1 MPAAVAAVV
10 EMVKVDDPAE
20 VMVAG
25 LKLAVAPAG
34 RPAAVRVTVPVKP
47 LRALTV
53 AVNAARLP
61 AVTLCDAGVAAK
73 PKSAPVETT
82 VRLKFAVCC
91 KVPDV
96 PVTTSE

>member
-1 MPAAVAAVV
+1 
-10 EMVKVDDPAE
+10 MVKVDDPAE

-53 AVNAARLP
+53 AVNVPLLP

-73 PKSAPVETT
+73 PKSAALTT
-82 VRLKFAVCC
+82 VRLTFAVCC
-91 KVPDV
+91 KVPEM
-96 PVTTSE
+96 PVITSG